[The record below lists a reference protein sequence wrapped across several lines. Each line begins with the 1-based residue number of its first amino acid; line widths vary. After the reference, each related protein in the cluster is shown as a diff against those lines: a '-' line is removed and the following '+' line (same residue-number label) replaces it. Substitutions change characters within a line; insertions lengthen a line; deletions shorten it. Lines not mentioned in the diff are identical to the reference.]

1 MLVVQALRS
10 VTKVQAAMARIPNSE
25 LILPP
30 LAEAGEADTEAV
42 AVHLVAAEG
51 LEVEAPRVVALVVG
65 LPLMDKAILAAAAIS
80 SGSDQEVI
88 HCWSRCLFVSKR
100 GLLNLNIA

>member
-1 MLVVQALRS
+1 MSVLVVQAEL
-10 VTKVQAAMARIPNSE
+10 TKVQAAMARIPDSE

-30 LAEAGEADTEAV
+30 LAEAGEAHTEAV

-51 LEVEAPRVVALVVG
+51 LVVEALRVVALVVG
-65 LPLMDKAILAAAAIS
+65 LPLMDKAMLAAAARTR
-80 SGSDQEVI
+80 GSKEEVI
-88 HCWSRCLFVSKR
+88 DCWSRCLFVSKR